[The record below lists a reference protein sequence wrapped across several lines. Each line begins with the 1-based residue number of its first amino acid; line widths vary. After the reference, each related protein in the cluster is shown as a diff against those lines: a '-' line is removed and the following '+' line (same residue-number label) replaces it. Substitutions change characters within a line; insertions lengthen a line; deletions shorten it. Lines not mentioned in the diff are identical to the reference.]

1 MQGPNEVIMQLLVPP
16 FPQIVLASVATLV
29 ITSLLLR
36 VFNVWDPQIRTIF
49 YGLTLLVPLFMYVII
64 TPSVWIT
71 RPVIIRGPVE
81 ASIIIITRME
91 EVVGVSYTGIL
102 CVSGIIFGS
111 ATLIVSYLF
120 GVAIVKKCQ
129 GVMEVTEEDE
139 PKLYGIVGK
148 LAKRIGIDIPK
159 IGLTE
164 NLQPNAFTIGHG
176 NNTMV
181 VFSSG
186 LISVL
191 DRIEL
196 EAVIAHELAHIK
208 NQDFHLMAV
217 VSSLKVIA
225 FFNPASYLS
234 ASMLAKEREYLADEV
249 GTKSTRRRNSLKM
262 ALIKIASINTPRRRV
277 IIPDLVSGLFIYS
290 QIGSLKAA
298 FTSHPSLDTRLDRIS
313 YDDAGTGRDK
323 YKAVLVVLVLFGSL
337 ALLSTYIMQ
346 PMRLVELFFHMNP
359 AFSPPRGL
367 MQLPMLESHKGA
379 DFFHSFRRP
388 LGLVLAKQPFIIVT
402 LRNLIMS

>member
-36 VFNVWDPQIRTIF
+36 VFNVWDPQIRTLF

-102 CVSGIIFGS
+102 CVSGIIFGA

-225 FFNPASYLS
+225 FFNPATYLS

-249 GTKSTRRRNSLKM
+249 GTKSTRRRSSLKR
-262 ALIKIASINTPRRRV
+262 ALIKIASINTPRRRA

-323 YKAVLVVLVLFGSL
+323 YKAVLVALVLFGSL

-346 PMRLVELFFHMNP
+346 PIRLVELFFQMNP
-359 AFSPPRGL
+359 AFGPPRGL
-367 MQLPMLESHKGA
+367 MQLPMLEGHKGA

-402 LRNLIMS
+402 LSNLIMR